1 VRRPPDPR
9 THDSRD
15 LEAEALGLSGR
26 SASLSTGR
34 APFIDEPSSASTSGR
49 CTAPRREKDPDA
61 RGRRVWVSEADG
73 CGRRLSTH
81 HLLYHPPGSPTVPPF
96 TPPLIVGGPAW
107 FPPGHGDGVPRLP
120 GCATPP
126 FCAQGR
132 SGPSASF
139 LPPSARGWPSPPTP
153 PPWPR
158 SLRPSRHP
166 LRLRLPPPPQR
177 LQPRPPRPPPSLS
190 PPPPALPPLPPRVPS
205 RPPVPPASSPRSRCA
220 LPRLLGG
227 PLPSSSRRPRDRAP
241 RPPPSRRQR
250 RGRNPSPGW
259 PPPRPRTRPRPL
271 RRRPPRPRVPWRRL
285 MAPPSPHPPLRRRGK
300 PAPPLPGQGR
310 CTSASRRASL
320 LSLCLLGPPT
330 MPLPSPLTA
339 LAPHPPRRRPAGEG
353 GRAAGGPRRGLHR
366 LTWRLGRWSGARTL
380 PGGGG
385 LVRGGAACHLGRR
398 RC

>member
-1 VRRPPDPR
+1 MPPPRLPRPAAAWHRIRRASHERGSGGGTGEAVDGAGGLFPRRSQNEDSGTDRKRRATHVNGRHCGDWSSSPLGNRPSQGRGRPSQRPAFRVLPAWTLVQRGRDPFSAMPPPLAQDNVHVRRPPDPR

-177 LQPRPPRPPPSLS
+177 LQPRPPRPQP
-190 PPPPALPPLPPRVPS
+190 
-205 RPPVPPASSPRSRCA
+205 
-220 LPRLLGG
+220 
-227 PLPSSSRRPRDRAP
+227 
-241 RPPPSRRQR
+241 
-250 RGRNPSPGW
+250 
-259 PPPRPRTRPRPL
+259 
-271 RRRPPRPRVPWRRL
+271 
-285 MAPPSPHPPLRRRGK
+285 
-300 PAPPLPGQGR
+300 
-310 CTSASRRASL
+310 
-320 LSLCLLGPPT
+320 
-330 MPLPSPLTA
+330 
-339 LAPHPPRRRPAGEG
+339 
-353 GRAAGGPRRGLHR
+353 
-366 LTWRLGRWSGARTL
+366 
-380 PGGGG
+380 
-385 LVRGGAACHLGRR
+385 
-398 RC
+398 